1 MKDLWSP
8 LRRPVVQRGIR
19 AALAAGVSWQVAV
32 LLPAPLA
39 EYAYYAPL
47 GAVIACLP
55 TVADSASIAW
65 RTVLA
70 ILLGGGIAVG
80 VHQMTGPLPTALT
93 LALVVAVSIW
103 VEQWRLL
110 GSNASWVS
118 VAALFTLT
126 LGDAN
131 DPTAF
136 VLPYAGLV
144 LFGAALGVLVTTLL
158 FPPLPLTD
166 ARRQI
171 ERVRELLAEHLE
183 LVAGELRRGDLPTPD
198 EEERRVA
205 TLDAPLERMRE
216 AERTVERARRA
227 NPRARRWQE
236 PAARLRAQSRS
247 LDRVA
252 VLADDVTTL
261 VAEYRPVDPG
271 GGGGPELGTAERLA
285 DALDGLAGVVRTPY
299 HESDT
304 ARPDERDRSIGLAQD
319 ALDNLTERLRRTTVD
334 DDPGFLALAAVAVG
348 VQRALLALDA
358 EPREASPT

>member
-1 MKDLWSP
+1 MKGLWAP
-8 LRRPVVQRGIR
+8 LRRPVVQRGTR
-19 AALAAGVSWQVAV
+19 AALAAGVSWQLAV
-32 LLPAPLA
+32 LFPAPYSD
-39 EYAYYAPL
+39 YAYYAPL

-80 VHQMTGPLPTALT
+80 IHEIARPVPTALT
-93 LALVVAVSIW
+93 LALVVAVAIV
-103 VEQWRLL
+103 VEQWRVL

-126 LGDAN
+126 LGDAD

-144 LFGAALGVLVTTLL
+144 LFGSAVGVLVTTLL
-158 FPPLPLTD
+158 FPPLPLTY

-171 ERVRELLAEHLE
+171 ERAREQLAEHLE
-183 LVAGELRRGDLPTPD
+183 LVAGELRRGELPSVE

-205 TLDAPLERMRE
+205 ALGAPLDRMRE
-216 AERTVERARRA
+216 AERTVERARQA

-261 VAEYRPVDPG
+261 VAEYRPEDPG
-271 GGGGPELGTAERLA
+271 GGDGPDLGTAERLA
-285 DALDGLAGVVRTPY
+285 DALDGLAGVIRTPY
-299 HESDT
+299 HDEDASGPD
-304 ARPDERDRSIGLAQD
+304 ARDISIDLAQA

-358 EPREASPT
+358 ERREPSPT